1 MDVTKQNQI
10 LKIKLNQQN
19 QLLFKQKNIQELIN
33 KEKNQNVRS

>member
-33 KEKNQNVRS
+33 KEKN